1 MFTGIFS
8 CHSGSDPDYRML
20 VMLMI
25 FYCSIQSIA
34 LVASGKTRY
43 SERERGGAI
52 QWVLKLET
60 QQQQQ
65 QQQH

>member
-25 FYCSIQSIA
+25 FYCNIQSVA

-43 SERERGGAI
+43 SERERDGAI
-52 QWVLKLET
+52 Q
-60 QQQQQ
+60 
-65 QQQH
+65 